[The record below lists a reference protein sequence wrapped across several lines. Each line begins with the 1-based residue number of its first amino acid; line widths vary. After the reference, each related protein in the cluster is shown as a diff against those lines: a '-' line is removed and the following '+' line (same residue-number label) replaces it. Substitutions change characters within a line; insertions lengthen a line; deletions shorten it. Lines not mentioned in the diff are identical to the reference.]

1 MSSLVVFECPILR
14 NGEVIPYEQVTQQL
28 NEDLIEYFFGIS
40 SSNTSRFRYGNA
52 VSCIVLK
59 VNVPIADFELGIR
72 WLHELCYKTQ
82 LTETRTRAVLKRMLS
97 AIPDFNRS
105 GSKVMRELL
114 NSLLFSPDILHNCA
128 NSMQQKKFLSVLLK
142 KLDLDPSTVLFEIE
156 RIKSSLFRVQNSS
169 VSIFTNFLRI
179 KSDPLAS
186 FTSRFKEQ
194 LDSLDS
200 FYSIKRPEIKT
211 LKSFRLSPPSKSLG
225 LIAGVAGVD
234 SSFFV
239 QETKLELREGSLEVC
254 ALDVLFSCLSMLEGP
269 LWCEI
274 RGAGLSYG
282 YGLFYGHISGYIFL
296 TLQRSAQPAEAYK
309 VTRDILMGYAKGERK
324 ITQEEFIA
332 GRNTK
337 VYDLVASL
345 STFVCMADNA
355 WDAELLPGSTD
366 SKLCLQQISQLRLSD
381 VESAATKYLPL
392 IFDSSITRTAVVA
405 NPSKV
410 GQVRTD
416 LVSLGCQLELVD
428 NVEVFHLGEELGE
441 IQEDASDVSD

>member
-40 SSNTSRFRYGNA
+40 TSNTSRFRYGNA

-225 LIAGVAGVD
+225 LIAV
-234 SSFFV
+234 
-239 QETKLELREGSLEVC
+239 
-254 ALDVLFSCLSMLEGP
+254 
-269 LWCEI
+269 
-274 RGAGLSYG
+274 
-282 YGLFYGHISGYIFL
+282 
-296 TLQRSAQPAEAYK
+296 
-309 VTRDILMGYAKGERK
+309 
-324 ITQEEFIA
+324 
-332 GRNTK
+332 
-337 VYDLVASL
+337 
-345 STFVCMADNA
+345 
-355 WDAELLPGSTD
+355 
-366 SKLCLQQISQLRLSD
+366 
-381 VESAATKYLPL
+381 
-392 IFDSSITRTAVVA
+392 
-405 NPSKV
+405 
-410 GQVRTD
+410 
-416 LVSLGCQLELVD
+416 
-428 NVEVFHLGEELGE
+428 
-441 IQEDASDVSD
+441 